1 MRVIWFCRIILFWSL
16 SANLLL
22 PGQSSS
28 AEKFTL
34 SGSVVNSVTG
44 EPVKRALLT
53 LSPLPYSRQALAPRD
68 LEPIQVFSD
77 PGGAFS
83 FEGLSAGRYRIAAQK
98 PQYRQNQE
106 TGTIEL
112 GPSRASFEVKLD
124 PLATLE
130 GTVLDTAGAPI
141 RGASVQLIQVS
152 VQAGRRNFRVDRS
165 VSTDDRG
172 RYRLWNLQP
181 GSYYVR
187 LSGRAGGTRT
197 FMGENAPLVDWP
209 EVVAPIYHGRAVD
222 RDSATPLVLS
232 LGQHATADFNEPLK
246 PAFKIKALLTN
257 FVPHSKTV
265 VQLLSP
271 DGQPV
276 SARVAVN
283 ETNGRVEVNDVT
295 TGDYL
300 LRATQGEG
308 DSRLQAEAA
317 VRVAASHLEGVEL
330 QLQRGI
336 ELPVALNCDQDGQA
350 RQQMPCRASMELRS
364 AAESS
369 HAMADSG
376 SRLSFRNVNPG
387 VYSWTVTGISGYVAS
402 ASMGSEALTPGS
414 TLRLRA
420 GLQPEKVE
428 LVVRSDGG
436 AIQGEISPD
445 IRRPTL
451 GILVVPNFE
460 SFSGPV
466 EGYTR
471 PDGRFSVQSLAPGDY
486 TVYAHPRLREIPYLE
501 PEVLRNFTNGFR
513 VSVTPK
519 GRAEVKITAV
529 SE

>member
-1 MRVIWFCRIILFWSL
+1 MRVMSLCRIVLFWSF
-16 SANLLL
+16 SANFFLF
-22 PGQSSS
+22 GQTSN

-34 SGSVVNSVTG
+34 SGSVLNSATG

-53 LSPLPYSRQALAPRD
+53 LSPIYQGQALAPRE
-68 LEPIQVFSD
+68 LTPSPVFSD

-83 FEGLSAGRYRIAAQK
+83 FAGLSAGRYRITAQK
-98 PQYRQNQE
+98 PQYRQDPE
-106 TGTIEL
+106 AGTIEL
-112 GPSRASFEVKLD
+112 GPSRANFEVKLD

-130 GTVLDTAGAPI
+130 GTVLDTAGNPI
-141 RGASVQLIQVS
+141 QAVSVQLIQAS
-152 VQAGRRNFRVDRS
+152 VLSGRRTFRVDRS

-209 EVVAPIYHGRAVD
+209 QVVAPIYHGRAVD
-222 RDSATPLVLS
+222 RASATPLVLG
-232 LGQHATADFNEPLK
+232 LGQRATIDFNEPLK
-246 PAFKIKALLTN
+246 PAFKVKGLLTN
-257 FVPHSKTV
+257 FVPHAKTV
-265 VQLLSP
+265 VQLLTP

-283 ETNGRVEVNDVT
+283 EINGRVEVNDVT

-308 DSRLQAEAA
+308 DGRLQAEAD
-317 VRVAASHLEGVEL
+317 VRVSASHVEGVEL

-336 ELPVALNCDQDGQA
+336 EIQVSLNCDQDNQA
-350 RQQMPCRASMELRS
+350 RDRVPCRGSMELRS
-364 AAESS
+364 AGESNYAVS
-369 HAMADSG
+369 DG
-376 SRLSFRNVNPG
+376 GGRLKFRNVNPG
-387 VYSWTVTGISGYVAS
+387 VYSWRATSFGGYVAA
-402 ASMGSEALTPGS
+402 ASIGAEALTPGS
-414 TLRLRA
+414 TIHVRA

-436 AIQGEISPD
+436 VIEGEISPG
-445 IRRPTL
+445 IRQPSL
-451 GILVVPNFE
+451 GILAVPNFE
-460 SFSGPV
+460 SLSGPT
-466 EGYTR
+466 EGQSL
-471 PDGRFSVQSLAPGDY
+471 PDGRFFVQPLAPGDY

-501 PEVLRNFTNGFR
+501 PEALRNLTNGFR
-513 VSVTPK
+513 VTVTSK
-519 GRAEVKITAV
+519 GRSEVKITAV

>member
-1 MRVIWFCRIILFWSL
+1 MRVIWFRRIILFWSL

-22 PGQSSS
+22 FGQSSS

-53 LSPLPYSRQALAPRD
+53 LSPLHPGQEPTPQGHV
-68 LEPIQVFSD
+68 PIQVFSD

-83 FEGLSAGRYRIAAQK
+83 FNGLSAGRYRIFAQK

-112 GPSRASFEVKLD
+112 GPSRASVEVKLE

-141 RGASVQLIQVS
+141 RGASVQLIQAS
-152 VQAGRRNFRVDRS
+152 VMVGRRSYRVDRS
-165 VSTDDRG
+165 VSTDDSG
-172 RYRLWNLQP
+172 HYRLWNLLP
-181 GSYYVR
+181 GSYFVR

-222 RDSATPLVLS
+222 RASATPLVLS

-246 PAFKIKALLTN
+246 PAFKIRGFLTN

-265 VQLLSP
+265 VQLVTP

-276 SARVAVN
+276 SVRVSVN

-308 DSRLQAEAA
+308 DTRLHAEAA

-336 ELPVALNCDQDGQA
+336 ELHVALSCDQDGQS
-350 RQQMPCRASMELRS
+350 RQRMPCRATMELQS
-364 AAESS
+364 VTESS

-376 SRLSFRNVNPG
+376 GGLTFRNVNPG
-387 VYSWTVTGISGYVAS
+387 VYSWKATALSGYVAS

-414 TLRLRA
+414 TISLRA
-420 GLQPEKVE
+420 GLQPERVE

-445 IRRPTL
+445 IRQPAL

-460 SFSGPV
+460 SLSGPV
-466 EGYTR
+466 QGFSL
-471 PDGRFSVQSLAPGDY
+471 PNGRFAVQSLAPGDY
-486 TVYAHPRLREIPYLE
+486 TVYAHPRLSEIPYLE

-513 VSVTPK
+513 VSVAPK
-519 GRAEVKITAV
+519 GRSEVKITAV